1 VAPSDEADRV
11 IGLYRRHAQDWA
23 RDRGNRLFET
33 RWIDHL
39 KSLVP
44 AGAPVLDLG
53 CGSGQPI
60 ADDLIRS
67 GYKLTGIDSAPE
79 MIAMCHAR
87 FPDHDWI
94 VADMRCPELGQTFK
108 GVLAWDSLFHLKPDD
123 RRSMFPIFR
132 RLAGLSA
139 ALMFTSGPES
149 GVAIGTYA
157 GEPLYHASLAPDE
170 YRALLAE
177 NGFAVVRHVAEDPD
191 CGGRTVWLAQR
202 GDEIGI

>member
-1 VAPSDEADRV
+1 
-11 IGLYRRHAQDWA
+11 
-23 RDRGNRLFET
+23 
-33 RWIDHL
+33 
-39 KSLVP
+39 
-44 AGAPVLDLG
+44 
-53 CGSGQPI
+53 
-60 ADDLIRS
+60 
-67 GYKLTGIDSAPE
+67 
-79 MIAMCHAR
+79 MCHAR

-123 RRSMFPIFR
+123 QRSMFPIFR